1 MADPTE
7 EETQVLRIVAAAVAI
22 TAALALAGCQGTT
35 SAAPTPV
42 QSTDLTSSDGGFDQ
56 QAVIGVV
63 LVHDDADLA
72 ADLRTGLTDAGFRPD
87 VRVAPASGAAASQ
100 RTAVAQLVRK
110 GAKALLVH
118 AARPSTLT
126 GVVQTAHDAGVVV
139 VSLGDPLPAT
149 GTGGDGVSAD
159 YRVPAGADD
168 ADTAATAVE
177 TVQSLQRGEKPETDP
192 SDGDTT
198 DSE

>member
-1 MADPTE
+1 M
-7 EETQVLRIVAAAVAI
+7 LRIVAVTVALA
-22 TAALALAGCQGTT
+22 AALSLAGCQGTT

-42 QSTDLTSSDGGFDQ
+42 QSTDLTSSDGGFAEH
-56 QAVIGVV
+56 AVIGVV
-63 LVHDDADLA
+63 LVHEDAALA
-72 ADLRTGLTDAGFRPD
+72 DGLRTGLTDAGFRPD
-87 VRVAPASGAAASQ
+87 VRVASATGAASSQ

-159 YRVPAGADD
+159 YRVPSGADD
-168 ADTAATAVE
+168 DDLAAAAVE
-177 TVQSLQRGEKPETDP
+177 VVQSLQRGEKPETNP
-192 SDGDTT
+192 AEGDST
-198 DSE
+198 DAE